1 MKFTLY
7 LRDKYEKHICMVY
20 IKFQAVVS
28 ALKKNK
34 ADQKTEI
41 DGEMLFQIKRIKY
54 RLIVLYLRPEGSEGC
69 SEEEGC
75 SQNEQGV

>member
-1 MKFTLY
+1 MAGTLLSTEDKIVNKKIFVFMKFTLN

-41 DGEMLFQIKRIKY
+41 DGEMLF
-54 RLIVLYLRPEGSEGC
+54 
-69 SEEEGC
+69 
-75 SQNEQGV
+75 